1 MKLLPIHKKTI
12 VLVIATLYLLLFVY
26 TASSKLM
33 HLGVFRLRLERMP
46 YIAPY
51 AQWISWGVPFLE
63 LVVAGLLVF
72 RGYRLIGLYASLALM
87 FVFTGYIIAVLQFSD
102 SIPCS
107 CGGVISALGW
117 KDHILLNSSFMLLAL
132 LGILW
137 SKQHYKIQSN
147 QNTVQ

>member
-1 MKLLPIHKKTI
+1 MKPIHVHKKDFVAI
-12 VLVIATLYLLLFVY
+12 IAILYMLLFVY

-51 AQWISWGVPFLE
+51 AQWISWGLPFLE
-63 LVVAGLLVF
+63 LVIAGLLLF
-72 RGYRLIGLYASLALM
+72 HGYRLIGLYASLILM

-117 KDHILLNSSFMLLAL
+117 KDHILLNSTFMLLAL
-132 LGILW
+132 FGIIW
-137 SKQHYKIQSN
+137 SKKNYGLQSY
-147 QNTVQ
+147 QDTVQ

>member
-87 FVFTGYIIAVLQFSD
+87 FVFTGYIIAVLQFLSL
-102 SIPCS
+102 I
-107 CGGVISALGW
+107 
-117 KDHILLNSSFMLLAL
+117 HI
-132 LGILW
+132 
-137 SKQHYKIQSN
+137 
-147 QNTVQ
+147 